1 MTPVTE
7 SVGGCEDTGK
17 KLFLADVQL
26 LIMNREVCLS
36 LGSLGQVHGGGT
48 EVD

>member
-1 MTPVTE
+1 MTPVAE

-17 KLFLADVQL
+17 KLFIADVQL
-26 LIMNREVCLS
+26 FMMNREVCLS
-36 LGSLGQVHGGGT
+36 LGSLFRVHGGST